1 MVERLNAI
9 WERRHL
15 GGRLRMNH
23 IPTFLRTL
31 GAAAIGLALMVVGGV
46 FAASVFIAVLLV
58 VAFGVLGALLT
69 GRKPEAFELWSRW
82 RAMRDGSRF
91 GAVFNRHAGA
101 AAAARPGAARARSAD
116 VQDVEARDLP
126 R

>member
-1 MVERLNAI
+1 
-9 WERRHL
+9 
-15 GGRLRMNH
+15 MNH
-23 IPTFLRTL
+23 FPTFLRTL
-31 GAAAIGLALMVVGGV
+31 GAAAIGLGLMVVGGV
-46 FAASVFIAVLLV
+46 FAASVFVAVLLV
-58 VAFGVLGALLT
+58 IAFGVLGALLT

-101 AAAARPGAARARSAD
+101 TASARSRSASTRSAD
-116 VQDVEARDLP
+116 AQDVEARDLP